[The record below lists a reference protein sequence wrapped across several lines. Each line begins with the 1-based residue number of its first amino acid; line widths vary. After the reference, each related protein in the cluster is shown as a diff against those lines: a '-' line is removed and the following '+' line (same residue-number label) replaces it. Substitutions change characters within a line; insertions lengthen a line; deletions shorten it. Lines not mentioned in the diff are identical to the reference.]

1 MSSSIM
7 QHPIVVYVSIFV
19 ATITVLWNNREAIGG
34 VFRSICY
41 AKSDR
46 ILDDIKD
53 NGKIFDISREM
64 YEARLG
70 AAVVE
75 MEGLQSLYNE
85 TYKELATTQSELL
98 SARVLIVKLQMELN
112 SVREKLKFYEG
123 DKNGV

>member
-34 VFRSICY
+34 VFRSIY
-41 AKSDR
+41 HAKSDR

-85 TYKELATTQSELL
+85 TYKELTTTQSELL

-112 SVREKLKFYEG
+112 AAKEKLKFYEENK
-123 DKNGV
+123 DGV

>member
-34 VFRSICY
+34 VFRSIY
-41 AKSDR
+41 HAKSDR

>member
-1 MSSSIM
+1 M

-34 VFRSICY
+34 VFRSIY
-41 AKSDR
+41 HAKSDR

-123 DKNGV
+123 DKNGA

>member
-34 VFRSICY
+34 VFRSIRH
-41 AKSDR
+41 ANSDR

-53 NGKIFDISREM
+53 NGKIFDISRDM

>member
-34 VFRSICY
+34 VFRSICHV
-41 AKSDR
+41 KSDR

-85 TYKELATTQSELL
+85 TYKELTTTQSELL

-112 SVREKLKFYEG
+112 ATKEKLKFYEENK
-123 DKNGV
+123 DGV

>member
-19 ATITVLWNNREAIGG
+19 ATITVLWNNREAISG
-34 VFRSICY
+34 VFRSICRV
-41 AKSDR
+41 KSDR

-85 TYKELATTQSELL
+85 TYKELTTTQSELL
-98 SARVLIVKLQMELN
+98 STRVLIVKLQMELN
-112 SVREKLKFYEG
+112 AAKEKLKFYEENK
-123 DKNGV
+123 DGV

>member
-34 VFRSICY
+34 VFRSIY
-41 AKSDR
+41 HAKSDR

-53 NGKIFDISREM
+53 NGKIFDISRDM

>member
-34 VFRSICY
+34 VFRSIRHV
-41 AKSDR
+41 KSDR

-85 TYKELATTQSELL
+85 TYKELTTTQSELL

-112 SVREKLKFYEG
+112 AAKEKMKFYEENK
-123 DKNGV
+123 DGV

>member
-19 ATITVLWNNREAIGG
+19 ATITVLWNNREAISG
-34 VFRSICY
+34 VFRSICNV
-41 AKSDR
+41 KSDR

-85 TYKELATTQSELL
+85 TYKELSTTQSELL
-98 SARVLIVKLQMELN
+98 SARVLIVKLQIELN
-112 SVREKLKFYEG
+112 AAREKLKFYEG

>member
-34 VFRSICY
+34 VFRSIY
-41 AKSDR
+41 HAKSDR

-70 AAVVE
+70 AAVIE

>member
-34 VFRSICY
+34 VFRSIY
-41 AKSDR
+41 HAKSDR

-85 TYKELATTQSELL
+85 TYKELATAQSELL

-123 DKNGV
+123 DNNGV

>member
-34 VFRSICY
+34 VFRSICHV
-41 AKSDR
+41 KSDR

-53 NGKIFDISREM
+53 SGKIFDISREM

-85 TYKELATTQSELL
+85 TYKELTTTQSELL

-112 SVREKLKFYEG
+112 AAKEKLKFYEENK
-123 DKNGV
+123 DGV

>member
-34 VFRSICY
+34 VFRSICH

-70 AAVVE
+70 AAVIE

>member
-19 ATITVLWNNREAIGG
+19 ATITVLWNNREAISG
-34 VFRSICY
+34 VFRSIY
-41 AKSDR
+41 HAKSDR